1 MDGKPGALVD
11 MIGVSKSY
19 GGVHAV
25 RGVDFSIRPGEVHAL
40 LGENGAGKSTLMKVL
55 CGEVSGYR
63 GEIRIGG
70 RPVALSSPVD
80 AQRAGIAMI
89 HQELDLV
96 PALSIA
102 KNVFLGRE
110 PRTRLRTV
118 DVRRMVRD
126 TARLLARAG
135 VRLDPRRPVEQ
146 LRTGEQQL
154 VTIAK
159 ALSLD
164 ARILIMD
171 EPTSALSSH
180 EVDQLFG
187 VISEL
192 RGAGTGIVYI
202 SHRMDEIGR
211 VADRATVLRNG
222 SLVAEFDARS
232 MTATQASEAMV
243 GRPLHQ
249 MFRAGT
255 HRPVTEAE
263 ELLRVEN
270 LVVIPRR
277 PRAGRRDPAG
287 ISLRVRRGEIVGLA
301 GLLGSGRT
309 ELLETLF
316 GVGLRGRWH
325 GRVLLA
331 DRPVRPTGPRQALGL
346 GIAFLREA
354 ARMAGRGPAG
364 GRPVGAAR
372 ARQAAGLGNGFV
384 PEDRRIAGLA
394 LEHSVLANTVLS
406 VVGRIAKLG
415 VVSRSTEQALT
426 RRTTERLSVKLASMS
441 SPVGSL
447 SGGNQQK
454 VVLGRGLLTEPTL
467 LLLDEPTRG
476 VDIGAKA
483 EIYRLLG
490 QIASQGVGVLL
501 ASSEPAE
508 LIGICDRVVVLRG
521 GRSVREL
528 ETDGVSEAALL
539 AAVMGEGAMG
549 EGARPEPALGEA
561 G

>member
-1 MDGKPGALVD
+1 MDGKPGASVD

-25 RGVDFSIRPGEVHAL
+25 RDVDFSIRPGEVHAL

-102 KNVFLGRE
+102 ENVFLGRE

-118 DVRRMVRD
+118 DLRRMVRD

-192 RGAGTGIVYI
+192 RGADTGIVYI

-222 SLVAEFDARS
+222 SVVAEFDARS
-232 MTATQASEAMV
+232 MTAAQASEAMV

-249 MFRAGT
+249 MFRTSA
-255 HRPVTEAE
+255 HRPVLEAA

-316 GVGLRGRWH
+316 GLGLKGRWS

-331 DRPVRPTGPRQALGL
+331 DRPVRPTGPRQALRL
-346 GIAFLREA
+346 GFA
-354 ARMAGRGPAG
+354 
-364 GRPVGAAR
+364 
-372 ARQAAGLGNGFV
+372 FV

-406 VVGRIAKLG
+406 VVGRIARLG

-426 RRTTERLSVKLASMS
+426 RRTTDRLSVKLASMS

-528 ETDGVSEAALL
+528 DTDGVSEATLL
-539 AAVMGEGAMG
+539 AAAMGEGAVG
-549 EGARPEPALGEA
+549 EGARPPESKPGARPEPALGEA

>member
-1 MDGKPGALVD
+1 MDGKPGASVD

-25 RGVDFSIRPGEVHAL
+25 RDVDFSIRPGEVHAL

-102 KNVFLGRE
+102 ENVFLGRE

-222 SLVAEFDARS
+222 SVVAEFDARS
-232 MTATQASEAMV
+232 MTAAQASEAMV

-255 HRPVTEAE
+255 HRPVAEAE

-316 GVGLRGRWH
+316 GLGLKGRWT

-331 DRPVRPTGPRQALGL
+331 DRPVRPTGPRQALRL
-346 GIAFLREA
+346 GFA
-354 ARMAGRGPAG
+354 
-364 GRPVGAAR
+364 
-372 ARQAAGLGNGFV
+372 FV
-384 PEDRRIAGLA
+384 PEDRRLAGLA
-394 LEHSVLANTVLS
+394 LDHSVLANTVLS

-528 ETDGVSEAALL
+528 HTDGVSEATLL
-539 AAVMGEGAMG
+539 AAAMGEGAMG
-549 EGARPEPALGEA
+549 EGAMGQGARPPGSLGARPEPALGEA

>member
-1 MDGKPGALVD
+1 MDGRLRAPVE
-11 MIGVSKSY
+11 MVGVSKSY

-55 CGEVSGYR
+55 SGEVGDYR
-63 GEIRIGG
+63 GEIRIGTE
-70 RPVALSSPVD
+70 PVTLGSPLA

-102 KNVFLGRE
+102 ENVWLGRE

-118 DVRRMVRD
+118 DLRRMVRD
-126 TARLLARAG
+126 TAALLTRTG

-171 EPTSALSSH
+171 EPTSALSGP
-180 EVDQLFG
+180 EVERLFA
-187 VISEL
+187 VIGEL

-222 SLVAEFDARS
+222 SVVAEFDARS
-232 MTATQASEAMV
+232 MTAEQAAEAMV
-243 GRPLHQ
+243 GRPVHL
-249 MFRAGT
+249 MFRTGAA
-255 HRPVTEAE
+255 RPETRSLPDP
-263 ELLRVEN
+263 ELLRVTD
-270 LVVIPRR
+270 LVVKPRR
-277 PRAGRRDPAG
+277 PRAGRREPAG

-316 GVGLRGRWH
+316 GVGSRGRWSGEVWLRGRSF
-325 GRVLLA
+325 RPA
-331 DRPVRPTGPRQALGL
+331 DPRQALRL
-346 GIAFLREA
+346 GIA
-354 ARMAGRGPAG
+354 
-364 GRPVGAAR
+364 
-372 ARQAAGLGNGFV
+372 FV
-384 PEDRRIAGLA
+384 PEDRRVAGLA
-394 LEHSVLANTVLS
+394 LEHSVLSNTVLS
-406 VVGRIAKLG
+406 VVARIARLG
-415 VVSRSTEQALT
+415 VVSRATEQALT
-426 RRTTERLSVKLASMS
+426 RRITERLNVKLASVR
-441 SPVGSL
+441 SPVGAL

-454 VVLGRGLLTEPTL
+454 VVLGRGLLTEPAL
-467 LLLDEPTRG
+467 LLLDDPTRG
-476 VDIGAKA
+476 VDVGAKA
-483 EIYRLLG
+483 EIYELLG
-490 QIASQGVGVLL
+490 EIARQGVGVLL

-508 LIGICDRVVVLRG
+508 LVGVCDRVVVLSG

-528 ETDGVSEAALL
+528 DTAQVSEAELL
-539 AAVMGEGAMG
+539 AEAIGSGTGRDLAS
-549 EGARPEPALGEA
+549 GEA
-561 G
+561 R

>member
-1 MDGKPGALVD
+1 MDGKPGASVD

-25 RGVDFSIRPGEVHAL
+25 RDVDFSIRPGEVHAL

-70 RPVALSSPVD
+70 RPVALTSPVD

-102 KNVFLGRE
+102 ENVFLGRE

-232 MTATQASEAMV
+232 MTAAQASEAMV

-255 HRPVTEAE
+255 HRPVAEAE

-287 ISLRVRRGEIVGLA
+287 ISLRVCRGEIVGLA

-316 GVGLRGRWH
+316 GLGLKGRWT

-331 DRPVRPTGPRQALGL
+331 DRPVRPTGPRQALRL
-346 GIAFLREA
+346 GFA
-354 ARMAGRGPAG
+354 
-364 GRPVGAAR
+364 
-372 ARQAAGLGNGFV
+372 FV
-384 PEDRRIAGLA
+384 PEDRRLAGLA
-394 LEHSVLANTVLS
+394 LDHSVLANTVLS

-528 ETDGVSEAALL
+528 HTDGVSEATLL
-539 AAVMGEGAMG
+539 AAAMGEGAMG
-549 EGARPEPALGEA
+549 EGAMGQGARPPGSLGARPEPALGEA